1 MKRTFLLTAAILA
14 ALSAA
19 AQWQPAGDRIKTVWG
34 ENLDPQNVLPEY
46 PRPQLVR
53 GEWQNLNGL
62 WNYAIRPLGETP
74 EEFDGEIL
82 VPFAAES
89 AGSPAPRTAS
99 GTNGPSPFRGNGT
112 ANGCCCTSAPWTGR
126 PTSG

>member
-1 MKRTFLLTAAILA
+1 MKRTFLLTAALLA

-53 GEWQNLNGL
+53 GEWQNLNGCL
-62 WNYAIRPLGETP
+62 LY
-74 EEFDGEIL
+74 
-82 VPFAAES
+82 
-89 AGSPAPRTAS
+89 
-99 GTNGPSPFRGNGT
+99 
-112 ANGCCCTSAPWTGR
+112 TSR
-126 PTSG
+126 CV